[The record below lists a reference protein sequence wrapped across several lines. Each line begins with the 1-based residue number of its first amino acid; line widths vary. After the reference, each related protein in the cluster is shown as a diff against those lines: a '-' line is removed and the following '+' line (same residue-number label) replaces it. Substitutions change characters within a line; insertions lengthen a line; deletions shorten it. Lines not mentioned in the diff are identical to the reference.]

1 MVSLYTLQGLYY
13 VSFLGIQEG
22 ERAAMPGDMTKFA
35 YSKIYICLIQQVCL
49 SKETSLLYV
58 YTL

>member
-35 YSKIYICLIQQVCL
+35 YSKIYTYLIQQVCL
-49 SKETSLLYV
+49 SKETSLL
-58 YTL
+58 